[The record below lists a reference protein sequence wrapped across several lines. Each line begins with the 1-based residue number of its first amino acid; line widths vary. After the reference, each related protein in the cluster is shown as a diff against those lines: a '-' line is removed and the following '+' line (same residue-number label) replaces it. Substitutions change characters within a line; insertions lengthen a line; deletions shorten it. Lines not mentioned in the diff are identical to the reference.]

1 MDIPVYL
8 FTGFLESGKT
18 KFIQETLTD
27 KRFHN
32 GEKTLLL
39 LCEEGIEE
47 YDTSAFS
54 GGNVFIET
62 VDKEQ
67 LTENYLETLRK
78 KFKAERVIIEYNGMW
93 PMNDLFQN
101 LPKKWI
107 IGQEF
112 MFADANTFVSYNANM
127 RSLVVEKLTTAE
139 LVVFN
144 RYNDAVNKMDLHK
157 IVRGVNRRVNI
168 AYERISGDVQYDDIE
183 DPLPFDIEA
192 PSIDIR
198 DEDYALWY
206 RDLSEELAKYNGKKI
221 KFKALVAKHHT
232 LPADTLVV
240 GRQLMTCCIED
251 IQFAGIICKT
261 DKADTVSNKQW
272 VVVNGE
278 LRIENNKL
286 YGNIG
291 PVLYAEEIL
300 ITTEPNEPVATFY

>member
-8 FTGFLESGKT
+8 FTGFLEAGKT
-18 KFIQETLTD
+18 KFIQETLAD

-39 LCEEGIEE
+39 LCEEGEEE
-47 YDTSAFS
+47 YDSSTFS

-62 VDKEQ
+62 IEKEQ
-67 LTENYLETLRK
+67 LNANYLESLRK
-78 KFKAERVIIEYNGMW
+78 KHKAERVIIEYNGMW
-93 PMNDLFQN
+93 QMSDLFEN

-127 RSLVVEKLTTAE
+127 RSLVVDKLTTAE

-168 AYERISGDVQYDDIE
+168 AYERVSGDVEYDDIE
-183 DPLPFDIEA
+183 DPLPFDVNAPLIE
-192 PSIDIR
+192 IK

-206 RDLSEELAKYNGKKI
+206 RDLSEELKNYNGKKV

-232 LPADTLVV
+232 LPQNTFVV
-240 GRQLMTCCIED
+240 GRQLMTCCIDD
-251 IQFAGIICKT
+251 IQFAGIICKYN
-261 DKADTVSNKQW
+261 KADILSNKQW
-272 VVVNGE
+272 VIVKGE
-278 LRIENNKL
+278 IRVENNSL
-286 YGNIG
+286 YGSEG
-291 PVLYAEEIL
+291 PVLYADEVV
-300 ITTEPNEPVATFY
+300 ITTAPDEPVATFY